1 MSTTPQATPEPNELA
16 TAAAPISNLR
26 KAATGVIPKQMQ
38 SWIFLTVIFVA
49 AVGLWFSSGST
60 KVAKSNHGTA
70 ASAADQVK
78 PVIGG
83 LSPEEVQRA
92 SEKPRPPAE
101 MRRPLHIQSAA
112 NHHVQFK
119 EIFGNQNKPSD
130 DTKNPKTEPRDPL
143 PRRSANGNMLDVSL
157 PMLRCHIAPIPAPEF
172 PAHKRRLRPFL

>member
-16 TAAAPISNLR
+16 TAAAPVSNLR

-60 KVAKSNHGTA
+60 KAAKSNHGTA

-83 LSPEEVQRA
+83 LSPEEVQTRLKRNGNRRPKCGGKCTFESATNHRRA
-92 SEKPRPPAE
+92 VQRNLREPKQTIRRRQKSIDGIPRPDC
-101 MRRPLHIQSAA
+101 R
-112 NHHVQFK
+112 
-119 EIFGNQNKPSD
+119 
-130 DTKNPKTEPRDPL
+130 
-143 PRRSANGNMLDVSL
+143 
-157 PMLRCHIAPIPAPEF
+157 
-172 PAHKRRLRPFL
+172 